1 MSKRMDAREAIVR
14 LINQAH
20 AIHEAAW
27 EALTAFDMARGVE
40 SEEAGSIE
48 DLARKIDEICERG
61 LRPPS
66 KDLG

>member
-27 EALTAFDMARGVE
+27 EALDAFDRGRTR
-40 SEEAGSIE
+40 
-48 DLARKIDEICERG
+48 LARVDDAPLVGARC
-61 LRPPS
+61 
-66 KDLG
+66 